1 MKKSLSK
8 LQLKADTPQS
18 KNPLTTNSNYSS
30 QQKQLLTDSSLVQ
43 IGSDFCSNYK
53 NYQNSGNSNSGYKQ
67 KSSQLPTQ
75 NVQANEENWI
85 QKQKQLNQIIKQ
97 ICDPSHNVNE
107 VNNEHLQNLNIPHL
121 TFVSASKTSI
131 SQKKKNIN
139 QELPQS
145 KEYLKINRAGSLE
158 YKNSQNKPSQSQ
170 QQTHI
175 NNFQE
180 ISKKNSFAGLDYQAQ
195 TQNKKNKS
203 KASTPSQSKN
213 QNLNNSSLNANQ
225 QRRLSVYDLNIVKSK
240 QNQANNDQQQ
250 KQYFSVNNNHLN
262 CILPQKTDSKSNSY
276 SQIPNFERGESSS
289 SAKKSSKKNSDNH
302 NSASSQSPRQSKIPL
317 SDIQQTN
324 NQIAQL
330 NIQRKLQNAGSSS
343 TNYSLNSNGG
353 VAQNNFYSQGNQ
365 NSIMSSQNNSSNN
378 QNSQANSQQN
388 PPNISQTT
396 SYYSNCNN
404 NNNNN
409 REIQSFIMNEKMVN
423 NEYKQKL
430 NQEDE
435 MNSLKQRIV
444 NLEKQNDDLRDNCQS
459 LEKENQQLR
468 RILSEQEEVMSK
480 MKNLYSSLGNDDSNY
495 KSNHPNDQ
503 NYSSNQTTQQND
515 NQQIKENYAKY
526 EFENNQLRLKNQEF
540 SIRIKV
546 LQENIR
552 ELEYKSKDYQS
563 DISNL
568 IEVKKQLEQ
577 DLLQAKNNTEQKQQ
591 IINQI
596 QKEREQEEKLDQNDF
611 TEEKVKKTKLKVSES
626 PDNIIIQST
635 QNNNS
640 IENYQVIRS
649 IPVDSAV
656 TVTPL
661 VNEFDTKRM
670 DQENQSLLYKIEDL
684 ECQLHQVYKSLNSSP
699 SKSMQNLDFYPDN
712 RLLFLGASSEQL
724 IQGNAESQL
733 QLNGQLYTFEQVKQL
748 ILQVENLKNVLKDQQ
763 NQLVLWQERYKNLE
777 IVHQSLISEKASSY
791 LQHIQINPDQSSKEQ
806 LKEQV
811 QSLIR
816 QVDEINLITKDQE
829 NEITFLKMTVQQKN
843 IEIQDYQIK
852 LESKEAT
859 YQMIKKR
866 MQDLEE
872 QNIQAY
878 SQKGQLKVQ
887 VKQLQELFDNQKTE
901 LNNVYQLLKTRSID
915 LESSQKQVDE
925 YQNQSRKQQIT
936 IQIYQKEMDE
946 LVSKNN
952 KLQNQIYELINQNAQ
967 SNTNNFLLNQQKEL
981 SQNLLQKLNS
991 QLKSS
996 SSESNFNSNIQQNN
1010 FMTNTGYQ
1018 FTFPV
1023 VNSYEYPPIQLNQN
1037 SNQPIQVRNSFENP
1051 TFGNL
1056 NTLNTAKNLTSENQ
1070 LSKETSIPQN
1080 QLSSL
1085 NQNVYNQE
1093 QGCSQLP
1100 PIQFSSQ
1107 ITNNQNNRISNFSD
1121 FELTKSK
1128 IDENFNTQISNTN
1141 EKSVYMSQ

>member
-8 LQLKADTPQS
+8 QQLKADTPQS
-18 KNPLTTNSNYSS
+18 KNPLMTTSNYSS

-67 KSSQLPTQ
+67 KQNQLQMQ

-85 QKQKQLNQIIKQ
+85 HKQKQLNQIIKQ
-97 ICDPSHNVNE
+97 ICDPSQNINE
-107 VNNEHLQNLNIPHL
+107 INNEHLQNLNIPPL
-121 TFVSASKTSI
+121 TYVSASKAYI
-131 SQKKKNIN
+131 SQKKKSTN
-139 QELPQS
+139 QEQPQN
-145 KEYLKINRAGSLE
+145 KEQLKINRAGSLE
-158 YKNSQNKPSQSQ
+158 YKNYQNKPSSQGQ
-170 QQTHI
+170 QQTLI
-175 NNFQE
+175 SNFQE
-180 ISKKNSFAGLDYQAQ
+180 ISKKNSYNRLDLPQ
-195 TQNKKNKS
+195 TQNQKNKS
-203 KASTPSQSKN
+203 KANTPSQSKN
-213 QNLNNSSLNANQ
+213 SNLNNSSLNTTQ

-240 QNQANNDQQQ
+240 QNQTNNDQQQ
-250 KQYFSVNNNHLN
+250 TQYFSVNNNHLN
-262 CILPQKTDSKSNSY
+262 CILPQRTDSKGNTY

-289 SAKKSSKKNSDNH
+289 SAKKSSKKNTDNH
-302 NSASSQSPRQSKIPL
+302 NSASSQSPSQSKQPQA
-317 SDIQQTN
+317 DNQQSN
-324 NQIAQL
+324 NQLASQ
-330 NIQRKLQNAGSSS
+330 NIDRKLQNVGSSS
-343 TNYSLNSNGG
+343 TNYSLNSNGA

-388 PPNISQTT
+388 PPYISQTT
-396 SYYSNCNN
+396 SYYSTQ
-404 NNNNN
+404 NNNN

-430 NQEDE
+430 NQEEE
-435 MNSLKQRIV
+435 MNSLKQKIG

-468 RILSEQEEVMSK
+468 RILSEQEQVMSK

-503 NYSSNQTTQQND
+503 DYNSNQITQQND
-515 NQQIKENYAKY
+515 NLHTKENYAKY

-563 DISNL
+563 DIGNL
-568 IEVKKQLEQ
+568 IEVKKQLEL
-577 DLLQAKNNTEQKQQ
+577 DLLQAKNDAEQKQQ
-591 IINQI
+591 IINSIMKQ
-596 QKEREQEEKLDQNDF
+596 RGQEEILNQQNDQ
-611 TEEKVKKTKLKVSES
+611 TEENVKRTKLQLNTS
-626 PDNIIIQST
+626 PDNFIIQST
-635 QNNNS
+635 QKNNS
-640 IENYQVIRS
+640 IENYQLIKS
-649 IPVDSAV
+649 IPAESAV

-661 VNEFDTKRM
+661 VNEFDTKKM

-699 SKSMQNLDFYPDN
+699 SKSMQNLDLYPDN

-724 IQGNAESQL
+724 ILGNTES

-748 ILQVENLKNVLKDQQ
+748 ILQVENLKNTLKDQQ
-763 NQLVLWQERYKNLE
+763 NQLVLWQERYNNLE
-777 IVHQSLISEKASSY
+777 IVHQSLLSEKASNY
-791 LQHIQINPDQSSKEQ
+791 LEHIQINPDQSSKEQ

-811 QSLIR
+811 QSLLR
-816 QVDEINLITKDQE
+816 QIDDMNLITKNQE

-843 IEIQDYQIK
+843 IEIQDQQIK

-901 LNNVYQLLKTRSID
+901 LNNVYQLLKTRSLD
-915 LESSQKQVDE
+915 LESCQKQIDE
-925 YQNQSRKQQIT
+925 QQNQNRKQQISL
-936 IQIYQKEMDE
+936 QIYQKEMDD
-946 LVSKNN
+946 LVTKNN

-967 SNTNNFLLNQQKEL
+967 NNTQNFLLNQQKEL

-991 QLKSS
+991 QLKTSNN
-996 SSESNFNSNIQQNN
+996 ESNLNSNVQQNN
-1010 FMTNTGYQ
+1010 YMSNTGYQ
-1018 FTFPV
+1018 FNFPV
-1023 VNSYEYPPIQLNQN
+1023 VNSYEYPIQQNQN
-1037 SNQPIQVRNSFENP
+1037 SYQPIQVRNSFENP

-1056 NTLNTAKNLTSENQ
+1056 NSLNTAKNLTSENQ
-1070 LSKETSIPQN
+1070 LSRETSIPQN
-1080 QLSSL
+1080 QLSSQ
-1085 NQNVYNQE
+1085 NQNVCNQQQE
-1093 QGCSQLP
+1093 CSQIP

-1128 IDENFNTQISNTN
+1128 IDENFNTQVSNTI
-1141 EKSVYMSQ
+1141 EKSVYISQ